1 MGGDLEVVSAPGY
14 GSVFV
19 VALPATKDADPA
31 AVLDALGR
39 ALDAERQVVATA

>member
-1 MGGDLEVVSAPGY
+1 VSAPGY

-31 AVLDALGR
+31 AVLGALGR